1 MDGAPRSRAREALV
15 NIGLM
20 AASTLVFLAFCELV
34 VFRVILPAGDV
45 PANAFINDVVR
56 YEPDQKGVW
65 RVRDEIAAPFSINV
79 QGWNSAL
86 RDYPVDK
93 KEGITRIA
101 FIGDSY
107 VEALQ
112 VPVERSFAETTA
124 QALSADARAEPYR
137 FAVSG
142 APLSQ
147 YVQMVERE
155 AVRFRPDAIVVLLIH
170 NDFDES
176 FLLKAGRYTSSFL
189 KFDVRDGQVRGE
201 IPPQPW
207 KASAMDVVRRSAT
220 VRFFLYRWQVRPQAL
235 IEGIVGGARASDQPT
250 FAANI
255 DVASTMSRQADI
267 KAATAHGFTRLAD
280 LARSVGATLYLV
292 MDGDRGAIQSG
303 AQASPALALN
313 EIAAEAARAQGL
325 RFLDLHPVFATDWA
339 KNRQRL
345 DFPSD
350 GHWSQH
356 AHNVAGRAVA
366 DFMRSTQ

>member
-1 MDGAPRSRAREALV
+1 MAGVALSRTREALL
-15 NIGLM
+15 NLGLM
-20 AASTLVFLAFCELV
+20 ASSTLVFLAFCELV
-34 VFRVILPAGDV
+34 VFRLILPAGDV

-65 RVRDEIAAPFSINV
+65 RVRDEIAAPFSINA

-86 RDYPVDK
+86 PDYPVEK
-93 KEGITRIA
+93 KPGVTRVA

-124 QALSADARAEPYR
+124 QALSADARTEPYR

-155 AVRFRPDAIVVLLIH
+155 AVRFKPDAIVVLLIH

-207 KASAMDVVRRSAT
+207 KAGAMDIVRRSAT

-235 IEGIVGGARASDQPT
+235 IEAIIGPARASDQPT

-255 DVASTMSRQADI
+255 DVASAMSRQADI
-267 KAATAHGFTRLAD
+267 KAATAHGFTRLAT
-280 LARSVGATLYLV
+280 LARSVGANLYLV

-303 AQASPALALN
+303 AATSPVLALN
-313 EIAAEAARAQGL
+313 AIAAEAARAQGL
-325 RFLDLHPVFATDWA
+325 RFLDLHPVFAADWA
-339 KNRQRL
+339 KNRERL
-345 DFPSD
+345 DFVSD

-356 AHNVAGRAVA
+356 AHDVAGRAVA